1 MQLKRLVVEFRGDD
15 EYVVRTLYNTQ
26 EDGPN
31 PGTKARARKVQE
43 LTRTGLHNAL
53 EALEGG
59 AECVRTSV
67 FTTRVDVPLAT
78 TSPTEA
84 MLVKEA

>member
-15 EYVVRTLYNTQ
+15 EYIVRTLYNPQ

-31 PGTKARARKVQE
+31 PGTKARMRKVQE

-59 AECVRTSV
+59 TECVRTSV
-67 FTTRVDVPLAT
+67 FTTREDVLLAT
-78 TSPTEA
+78 TSPD
-84 MLVKEA
+84 